1 MTLPL
6 WLQIITLVAPA
17 AVAIFSAVWA
27 SKSARRA
34 QQAESESA
42 RLRALE
48 ERVAEKKFEVY
59 KPFVDAM
66 GDMLTPTRTKNA
78 LADFENVIADFQNWV
93 IVFGSDE
100 VVDAFLRYRTS
111 ANGNPPMMVT
121 FRLMADLLMAI
132 RRDVAAP
139 DTKLLGIHMIASR
152 LNDIADHP
160 ELQEN
165 LSMPLSKLIEQEG
178 WDAPFT
184 FTTVPTIEPGNTAGR
199 ARQA

>member
-6 WLQIITLVAPA
+6 WLQIITLIVPA
-17 AVAIFSAVWA
+17 AIAIFSAVWA
-27 SKSARRA
+27 SYSARKA

-48 ERVAEKKFEVY
+48 ERVAEKKFDVY

-66 GDMLTPTRTKNA
+66 GDMLTPKRTA
-78 LADFENVIADFQNWV
+78 AAMADFENVVADFQNWV

-100 VVDAFLRYRTS
+100 VVDAFFRYRTA
-111 ANGNPPMMVT
+111 ANYDPPYMVT

-139 DTKLLGIHMIASR
+139 DTQLLGIHMIASR
-152 LNDIADHP
+152 LNDIADYP
-160 ELQEN
+160 ELQGN
-165 LSMPLSKLIEQEG
+165 LSMPLAKLIEQEG

-184 FTTVPTIEPGNTAGR
+184 FTQVPRIQTSNKAGR
-199 ARQA
+199 ARQT

>member
-6 WLQIITLVAPA
+6 WLQIITLVVPA
-17 AVAIFSAVWA
+17 AVAIFSALWA

-48 ERVAEKKFEVY
+48 ERVAEKKFDVY
-59 KPFVDAM
+59 RPFVDAM
-66 GDMLTPTRTKNA
+66 GDVLTPGRSESA
-78 LADFENVIADFQNWV
+78 LADLENVMADFQNWV

-100 VVDAFLRYRTS
+100 VVDAFFRYRTA
-111 ANGNPPMMVT
+111 ANNAPPLMVT

-152 LNDIADHP
+152 LNDIAEHP

-165 LSMPLSKLIEQEG
+165 LSMPLSKLIEQEK

-184 FTTVPTIEPGNTAGR
+184 FTEVPTIKTSNKAGR
-199 ARQA
+199 ARQS